1 MATTKLVQEILRRSM
16 LHPFFSY
23 FGSKYRMA
31 KHYPEPSFDV
41 IIEPFAG
48 SAGYSLLY
56 PESQVILYDNY
67 EPIVMLWDYLIKVKK
82 EEILN
87 LPLDDNGHEFCK
99 EHPISDCKIPHEAKI
114 LIGFWLTESQT
125 SSSRYPLSKS
135 RGGNWTDRKRSLVA
149 NQVELIKHWKVEKK
163 SYDEI
168 ENQEATWFVDPPYSQ
183 AGKRYRKNTIDYSHL
198 ATWCQERKGQTIV
211 CEQSGADWLDFSTF
225 KKNTNASNKKY
236 EEVVWINP
244 VPTK

>member
-1 MATTKLVQEILRRSM
+1 MESISKVKRSIVFIPTYYY
-16 LHPFFSY
+16 LSHPLFFSIAEKFSGY
-23 FGSKYRMA
+23 EKVYLN
-31 KHYPEPSFDV
+31 PNDPSFQRYNKGN
-41 IIEPFAG
+41 I
-48 SAGYSLLY
+48 
-56 PESQVILYDNY
+56 
-67 EPIVMLWDYLIKVKK
+67 KK

-168 ENQEATWFVDPPYSQ
+168 TNQEATWFVDPPYVQ

>member
-1 MATTKLVQEILRRSM
+1 M

-31 KHYPEPSFDV
+31 KHYPSPLYGV

-48 SAGYSLLY
+48 AAGYSLMY
-56 PESQVILYDNY
+56 PTKDVILYDNY
-67 EPIVMLWDYLIKVKK
+67 EPVVMLWNYLIKVKK

-87 LPLDDNGHEFCK
+87 LPVDNDGHEFCK
-99 EHPISDCKIPHEAKI
+99 EHPVSDCKITEEAKI

-135 RGGNWTDRKRSLVA
+135 RGGNWTERKREMLA
-149 NQVELIKHWKVEKK
+149 NQVNHIRHWKIEKK

-168 ENQEATWFVDPPYSQ
+168 EVNQECTWFIDPPYSQ
-183 AGKRYRKNTIDYSHL
+183 AGKRYRNNAINYQQL
-198 ATWCQERKGQTIV
+198 AIWCKERQGQAIV
-211 CEQSGADWLDFSTF
+211 CEQSGADWLEFSVF
-225 KKNTNASNKKY
+225 KKVSNASNKKY
-236 EEVVWINP
+236 EEVMWTNQMGN
-244 VPTK
+244 K